1 MWSGPRG
8 FLTSAGYRVI
18 TAQNGT
24 EALPLLDQEGP
35 DLVLTDL
42 LLPGLHGFDL
52 CKKIKERHPSI
63 PVIMM
68 TGVYKSLHYQLEGRW
83 RYGAEDFILKP
94 FSPEELLGKI
104 KAALA
109 RDAPPTPSR

>member
-24 EALPLLDQEGP
+24 EALALLDQEGP

-52 CKKIKERHPSI
+52 CKRIKERHPSI

-83 RYGAEDFILKP
+83 KSGAEDFLLKP

-109 RDAPPTPSR
+109 RNAPPTPSR